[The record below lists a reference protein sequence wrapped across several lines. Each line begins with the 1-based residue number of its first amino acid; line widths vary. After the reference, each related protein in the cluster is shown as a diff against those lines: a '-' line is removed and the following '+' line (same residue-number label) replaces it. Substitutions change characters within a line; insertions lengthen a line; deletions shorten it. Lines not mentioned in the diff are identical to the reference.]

1 MNRRSLL
8 LAVVSGLLLTA
19 SFPPF
24 DMYLLAWVGL
34 VPLLLSLKG
43 QDEKT
48 GFYLGAVT
56 GLAFFIGTVFWVT
69 NSIHFYGGIPLLPA
83 SLITLLLCAYLA
95 LYPALFAAIIVCGR
109 RKCPALLFI
118 LAPAVWTAL
127 ELARTYVFTGFPWAL
142 LGYSQY
148 RVLPVIQ
155 IANITGVY
163 GVSFLIMLV
172 NTAIADFLMDRK
184 KYGGLITAG
193 LLLSLTLGYGFV
205 QLREPQ
211 GADGVRVSLIQGNI
225 EQDKK
230 WDPLYQADV
239 IAAYKRLTREALTH
253 HPDLIIWPE
262 TAVPFFFGGDRPS
275 DKALTQD
282 LRAFVKNNRVP
293 LLFGSPTF
301 EVKPGRIVHLR
312 NSAFLLDRRGNV
324 DAAYTKLHL
333 VPFGEYVPLKSVLFF
348 VEKMVQAIGDFQ
360 PGKDYTLMTVRP
372 ERPGAG
378 EVHAVRKSAS
388 PDGIKVSVVICYEI
402 IFPDLV
408 RKFVDRGAEVMTT
421 VTNDAW
427 FGRTSAPYQHF
438 AMAVF
443 RAVEN
448 YVPVARAANTGISGF
463 IDSNGR
469 ILEKSDIFTEAHL
482 TSTIIPGRKKT
493 FYTAY
498 GDIFA
503 YACVLVS
510 VAMLVVRKPK

>member
-1 MNRRSLL
+1 MNRRTLL
-8 LAVVSGLLLTA
+8 LSIASGLLITA

-24 DMYLLAWVGL
+24 DIYLLAWVGL
-34 VPLLLSLKG
+34 VPLLIALKG
-43 QDEKT
+43 QDERT
-48 GFYLGAVT
+48 GFFLGAVT

-95 LYPALFAAIIVCGR
+95 LYPALFGAIIVCGR
-109 RKCPALLFI
+109 KKCPASLFI

-127 ELARTYVFTGFPWAL
+127 ELARTYVFSGFPWVL

-148 RVLPVIQ
+148 RVLPMIQ

-172 NTAIADFLMDRK
+172 NTAIAEFIMDRK
-184 KYGGLITAG
+184 KYRGLIAAG
-193 LLLSLTLGYGFV
+193 LLLFLTLGYGFI

-211 GADGVRVSLIQGNI
+211 GTEGMRVSLIQGNI
-225 EQDKK
+225 EQDRK
-230 WDPLYQADV
+230 WDPLYQSDV
-239 IAAYKRLTREALTH
+239 IAAYKRLTREALAH

-275 DKALTQD
+275 DRALTQD
-282 LRAFVKNNRVP
+282 LRAFVNYNKVP

-301 EVKPGRIVHLR
+301 EVKAGGAVHLR
-312 NSAFLLDRRGNV
+312 NSAFLLDRQGNI
-324 DAAYTKLHL
+324 DAAYSKHHL

-348 VEKMVQAIGDFQ
+348 IEKMVQAIGDFQ
-360 PGKDYTLMTVRP
+360 PGKEYTLMTIRP
-372 ERPGAG
+372 EQPGAP
-378 EVHAVRKSAS
+378 VRENGS

-408 RKFVDRGAEVMTT
+408 RKFVDRGADVMTT

-438 AMAVF
+438 SMAVL

-448 YVPVARAANTGISGF
+448 HVPVARAANTGISGF

-482 TSTIIPGRKKT
+482 TSTVIPSRRRT
-493 FYTAY
+493 FYTRH
-498 GDIFA
+498 GDLFA
-503 YACVLVS
+503 YACLLMSIV
-510 VAMLVVRKPK
+510 MLGVRKRK

>member
-1 MNRRSLL
+1 MNRRTFLL
-8 LAVVSGLLLTA
+8 SIVSGLLLTA

-24 DMYLLAWVGL
+24 DLYLLAWVGL
-34 VPLLLSLKG
+34 VPLLLSLKE

-48 GFYLGAVT
+48 GFYLGAIA

-95 LYPALFAAIIVCGR
+95 LYPALFAAIIVCGK
-109 RKCPALLFI
+109 RKCPALLI
-118 LAPAVWTAL
+118 LLAPAAWTAL
-127 ELARTYVFTGFPWAL
+127 ELARTYVFSGFPWAL

-148 RVLPVIQ
+148 RVLPMIQ

-163 GVSFLIMLV
+163 GVSFLILLV
-172 NTAIADFLMDRK
+172 NIAVADFLMDRK
-184 KYGGLITAG
+184 KYRGLIAAG
-193 LLLSLTLGYGFV
+193 LLLSLALGYGFI

-211 GADGVRVSLIQGNI
+211 GTDGMEVSLIQGNI

-239 IAAYKRLTREALTH
+239 IAVYKRLTREALTRN
-253 HPDLIIWPE
+253 PDLIIWPE

-275 DKALTQD
+275 DRALTQD
-282 LRAFVKNNRVP
+282 LRAFVKSNRVP

-301 EVKPGRIVHLR
+301 EVKPGRVVHLR
-312 NSAFLLDRRGNV
+312 NSAFFLDPKGDVEAVYN
-324 DAAYTKLHL
+324 KMHL

-348 VEKMVQAIGDFQ
+348 IEKMVQAIGDFQ
-360 PGKDYTLMTVRP
+360 SGKEYTLMTVRP
-372 ERPGAG
+372 ERPVAP
-378 EVHAVRKSAS
+378 VRENPS
-388 PDGIKVSVVICYEI
+388 PDGIKLSTVICYEI

-408 RKFVDRGAEVMTT
+408 RKFVYRGAEVMTT

-438 AMAVF
+438 AMAVL

-448 YVPVARAANTGISGF
+448 RVPVARAANTGISGF

-469 ILEKSDIFTEAHL
+469 ILEKSDIFTEAQL
-482 TSTIIPGRKKT
+482 TSSIIPGRKKT
-493 FYTAY
+493 FYTRY

-503 YACVLVS
+503 YACVLISIV
-510 VAMLVVRKPK
+510 MLAVRKRK